1 MSALD
6 EVAALPGGGAVAA
19 VVAQVEVNPAAARA
33 TATGWAEAVG
43 DCVGHAGTV
52 RAAVADV
59 TQDWQGSSATAFT
72 AFMGRFGAAAHGA
85 QQALNTA
92 AVTLRGVAGTLEE
105 AQVSVESICEK
116 LLGEVS
122 RLRAAH
128 PRATSAQLNDQISG
142 LTGEAADAA
151 RVKVAEAQQTL
162 ILARHTLSGDLS
174 RLSRTFSALPAAGT
188 ADFMRGWGTPAG
200 WRATSRGDVSGTGNG
215 TAGSDGPASPDS
227 GGAPGPPGSGG
238 APLPSAASSPPST
251 RMRCRGTGTSTTRWT
266 TSSRAYATP
275 WRVTVPWT
283 TCPASPPSTTASP
296 TSATDH
302 RGRSSRPVPG
312 VCETGTV
319 MAYLILVIVIGVVL
333 VVGGGL
339 YFLRPGRRARG
350 GPPEAPPAPPAHGQ
364 RAGPGMTGEGGAAG
378 TIAPPAPLPPDATR
392 APEIERPPPSA
403 GRMVRLR
410 ARLARS
416 QGAFA

>member
-19 VVAQVEVNPAAARA
+19 VAAQVHGNPGAIRDIANR
-33 TATGWAEAVG
+33 WSEAVG

-105 AQVSVESICEK
+105 AQVSVESICEN

-200 WRATSRGDVSGTGNG
+200 WRATSRGNVSGTGNG

-227 GGAPGPPGSGG
+227 GGAPGPSGSGV
-238 APLPSAASSPPST
+238 APLPSAASGTPASAGSLDGLPVSSGGSAQTVGGVLMSGPPST
-251 RMRCRGTGTSTTRWT
+251 GGPAPPHHVNGWINQATKILEAQGIPASKLSPQDIWIVIQHESGGDPSAVNGWDSNAAAGTPSTGIMQCIQPTFN
-266 TSSRAYATP
+266 AYALP
-275 WRVTVPWT
+275 GHGNIYNPVDNIIAGVRY
-283 TCPASPPSTTASP
+283 ALARYGSL
-296 TSATDH
+296 DN
-302 RGRSSRPVPG
+302 VPG
-312 VCETGTV
+312 VAAVHNGQP
-319 MAYLILVIVIGVVL
+319 Y
-333 VVGGGL
+333 VG
-339 YFLRPGRRARG
+339 Y
-350 GPPEAPPAPPAHGQ
+350 
-364 RAGPGMTGEGGAAG
+364 
-378 TIAPPAPLPPDATR
+378 
-392 APEIERPPPSA
+392 
-403 GRMVRLR
+403 
-410 ARLARS
+410 
-416 QGAFA
+416 